1 MNQDLMDLIVQLQE
15 RYSIDQADID
25 VLVDAINET
34 YSGPDNDVSEALN
47 GQFIPEEE
55 A

>member
-25 VLVDAINET
+25 TLVNAINET
-34 YSGPDNDVSEALN
+34 YSEPDNDVNEALN
-47 GQFIPEEE
+47 AQFATEEE